1 MSNYQFVQ
9 LGTILVKEG
18 LVSENQLQDA
28 LDFQRRNPG
37 EKIGEILVKQG
48 YVTEQNVLSALGMQL
63 GFETVDEDALLRV
76 EKDIV
81 RLIPEP
87 FAAENNVIALARD
100 HDILKVVMVDPD
112 DVVLLDSLKQI
123 TGCEIV
129 PIIATEKM
137 IHLAIDRHYKE
148 LKIEGQVSSTLQGV
162 EFVGSAEDDDD
173 LDLNELGDLSDEGPI
188 IKFVNILL
196 REAIKDR
203 ATDVHIEG
211 LDTHTLVRYR
221 IDGVLHEIMRPPKN
235 AHNAI
240 TSRIKIL
247 ADLNIAERRLPQDG
261 RFTMKFT
268 DKEVDVR
275 TSILPTVTGEKVVM
289 RLLDKKSFTLSLTN
303 LGFDDD
309 MLAIFRKWIALPYGI
324 IIVSGP
330 TGAGKSTTLYSSL
343 VEVKSSEV
351 NITTVE
357 DPVEYQIAGINQVHC
372 IPKIG
377 LTFAAA
383 LRSILRQDPDVLLIG
398 EIRDME
404 TADIAVKFSL
414 TGHLV
419 FASLHANDA
428 PATITRLIDIGIP
441 EFLVGSS
448 LNMVVAQRLVR
459 KICEHCKEPY
469 TPTDIELEALRLTPE
484 EVKEIEFMHGTGCIH
499 CRNTGYQGRNAL
511 FEILEVN
518 RDVRKMIF
526 AKKNQ
531 DEIRDEAIR
540 TGMITLRDSG
550 IRKMKAGSTTAAEVI
565 KTTYEE

>member
-1 MSNYQFVQ
+1 MSKYQFVQ

-18 LVSENQLQDA
+18 MINERQLQDA
-28 LDFQRRNPG
+28 LDYIKRNPG
-37 EKIGEILVKQG
+37 KRIGQVLVEQG
-48 YVTEQNVLSALGMQL
+48 YLTELNVLSALGMQL
-63 GFETVDEDALLRV
+63 GFETVDEESLIRIERDV
-76 EKDIV
+76 V

-100 HDILKVVMVDPD
+100 HNMLKVVMEDPD
-112 DVVLLDSLKQI
+112 DVILIDNLKKI
-123 TGCEIV
+123 TKCDIV
-129 PIIATEKM
+129 PVMATNKM
-137 IHLAIDRHYKE
+137 INLAIDRHYKE
-148 LKIEGQVSSTLQGV
+148 LKIEGQVNTTLQGV
-162 EFVGSAEDDDD
+162 EFVGANEEEGSV
-173 LDLNELGDLSDEGPI
+173 DLNTLENLNDEAPI
-188 IKFVNILL
+188 IKFVNMML

-203 ATDVHIEG
+203 ATDIHIEG
-211 LDTHTLVRYR
+211 LDNSTLVRYR
-221 IDGVLHEIMRPPKN
+221 IDGVLHEIMKPPKK
-235 AHNAI
+235 AQNAI
-240 TSRIKIL
+240 VSRIKIL

-261 RFTMKFT
+261 RFTMKFGER
-268 DKEVDVR
+268 EVDVR
-275 TSILPTVTGEKVVM
+275 TSILPTVTGEKIVM
-289 RLLDKKSFTLSLTN
+289 RLLDKKSFSLSLLN
-303 LGFDDD
+303 LGFDED
-309 MLAIFRKWIALPYGI
+309 MLAIFRKWISLPYGI

-343 VEVKSSEV
+343 VEVKSTEV

-357 DPVEYQIAGINQVHC
+357 DPVEYQIEGINQVHC
-372 IPKIG
+372 LPKVG
-377 LTFAAA
+377 LTFASA
-383 LRSILRQDPDVLLIG
+383 LRSILRQDPDILLIG
-398 EIRDME
+398 EIRDLE

-459 KICEHCKEPY
+459 KICSNCKEPY
-469 TPTDIELEALRLTPE
+469 IPKQTELEALRLTE
-484 EVKEIEFMHGTGCIH
+484 AEASKINFMHGKGCIH

-518 RDVRKMIF
+518 RHVRRMIF
-526 AKKNQ
+526 ARKNQ

-540 TGMITLRDSG
+540 TGMITLRESG
-550 IRKMKAGSTTAAEVI
+550 LRKMKQGSTTVQEVI